1 MKAKEI
7 RKLNDTDMEKKL
19 LELKAKQRDLRVR
32 SARGELKVPQEK
44 QKIKREIARILTIL
58 GEKKINGRKK
68 AH

>member
-19 LELKAKQRDLRVR
+19 LELKAKQRDLRVG